1 MNLLTSLCKVKIIQK
16 LLLLLKKF
24 YDHLRLFEHIY
35 LSYLNHLPIYKIGF
49 PKYLDLTTY

>member
-16 LLLLLKKF
+16 LLLILKKF

-49 PKYLDLTTY
+49 PEYLDLTTY